1 MRTNSESV
9 FLEFF
14 LPFLRTMCVYIQ
26 SQNELMMIHTLNVI
40 NITKYNN

>member
-26 SQNELMMIHTLNVI
+26 KRIDDDTYFECDQHNKI
-40 NITKYNN
+40 